1 MHQRGPGR
9 RQLGRA
15 SWGLVCVLVTCG
27 LGGCSVLS
35 LMAEKP
41 EVKSVSVT
49 VVRVNFLK
57 ADIRFDVAINNAGS
71 GSAVVSGYDYDLQ
84 VEGKPFLTGKAET
97 GFELKP
103 HAVTT
108 IPVPVSIKFA
118 DLFKRV
124 TSLLGRSDV
133 AYQLAVGLKIDMP
146 VGTFRLPFQ
155 KEGRVP
161 LLTIPKR

>member
-1 MHQRGPGR
+1 MYQRGSGR

-15 SWGLVCVLVTCG
+15 AWELVCVLVMCG

-49 VVRVNFLK
+49 VVRVDFLK
-57 ADIRFDVAINNAGS
+57 ADLRFDVAINNAGS

-84 VEGKPFLTGKAET
+84 LEGQPFLTGKAET

-118 DLFKRV
+118 DLFKKV
-124 TSLLGRSDV
+124 ASLLGRSDV
-133 AYQLAVGLKIDMP
+133 AYRLAIGLKVDTP
-146 VGTFRLPFQ
+146 VGTVRLPFQ